1 VVEVKVKVEEKKKYP
16 GIPVFFISNSNFD
29 QFRGNH
35 GELPLQIR

>member
-1 VVEVKVKVEEKKKYP
+1 MSMLSGK
-16 GIPVFFISNSNFD
+16 PVGNSNFD